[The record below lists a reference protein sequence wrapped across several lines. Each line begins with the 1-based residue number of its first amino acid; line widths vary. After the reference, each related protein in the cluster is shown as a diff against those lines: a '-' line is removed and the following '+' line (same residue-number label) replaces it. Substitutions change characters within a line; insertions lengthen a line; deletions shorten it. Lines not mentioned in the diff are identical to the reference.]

1 VSASNVKNRPYIP
14 AVREAAIQ
22 QFRDKVGSDFRF
34 AEVVAI
40 IPALNEEECI
50 AAVLEAMPAQACGRD
65 VDILVIDDGSTD
77 ATAEVAAKYDHVYCS
92 RLERNCGHGV
102 ALRVGYQLCEEF
114 GAKIIATLDADMQWD
129 PAELPTVL
137 EPVAAGEADFAI
149 GSRVL
154 GTTEADDAVRNAGV
168 AFFGWLFRTLT
179 GAKLT
184 DTSSGFRVF
193 TTEVARTVPQV
204 QVQYQTSEFLI
215 GAVYAGFRITERP
228 ITMHKR
234 LAGQSKKGGNIFY
247 GTRYAW
253 VILSTWG
260 RERRRARREGRT
272 VGR

>member
-14 AVREAAIQ
+14 AVRRAAIQ
-22 QFRDKVGSDFRF
+22 QFRDEVGSDFRF
-34 AEVVAI
+34 AEVVAV
-40 IPALNEEECI
+40 IPAFNEEDSI
-50 AAVLEAMPAQACGRD
+50 AAVIEAMPAQACGRD
-65 VDILVIDDGSTD
+65 VDILVIDDGSVD
-77 ATAEVAAKYDHVYCS
+77 ATSDVAAKYDHVHAV
-92 RLERNCGHGV
+92 RLARNCGHGV

-114 GAKIIATLDADMQWD
+114 GAKIIATFDADMQWD

-137 EPVAAGEADFAI
+137 EPVTTGEADFVI

-154 GTTEADDAVRNAGV
+154 GSTEADDAVRNAGV
-168 AFFGWLFRTLT
+168 AFFGWLVRTLT
-179 GAKLT
+179 GTDLT

-193 TTEVARTVPQV
+193 TTEVARSVPQI

-234 LAGQSKKGGNIFY
+234 LAGESKKGGNLLY
-247 GTRYAW
+247 GGRYAW

-260 RERRRARREGRT
+260 RERRRARRQGRT

>member
-14 AVREAAIQ
+14 AVRAAAIQ

-40 IPALNEEECI
+40 IPALNEEESI
-50 AAVLEAMPAQACGRD
+50 AAVIEAMPAQACGRD
-65 VDILVIDDGSTD
+65 VDILVIDDGSVD
-77 ATAEVAAKYDHVYCS
+77 ATSEVAAKYDHVCS
-92 RLERNCGHGV
+92 ARLTRNCGHGV

-129 PAELPTVL
+129 PAELATVL
-137 EPVAAGEADFAI
+137 EPVATGEADFVV

-154 GTTEADDAVRNAGV
+154 GATEADDAVRNAGV
-168 AFFGWLFRTLT
+168 AFFGWLVRTLT
-179 GAKLT
+179 GTSLT

-193 TTEVARTVPQV
+193 TTEVARSVPQV
-204 QVQYQTSEFLI
+204 QVQYQSSEFLI

-234 LAGQSKKGGNIFY
+234 LAGESKKGGNVFY
-247 GTRYAW
+247 GGRYAW